1 MRHTPQLRNWPYALS
16 GLIAAAAGMAAGHLV
31 AAGVDPA
38 ASPVLAIG
46 STVIDAT
53 PTPVKEWAVR
63 NLGTNDKP
71 VLLASVAVGTI
82 VFAALIGLT
91 SRRRPRLGAVLV
103 VALAALAGAAAL
115 ARPAA
120 RPADAIPAAV
130 AAVVGAAV
138 LIVLHRMLDRP
149 VGGARPVESPLDHTA
164 YAPGSAGR
172 SPRRTF
178 LVGAAGIAAGSAAVG
193 ALGQRLGGGG
203 GTLPSSI
210 TLPQPVTQV
219 PALPTGLEKGT
230 PGLSPFRTAAKDFY
244 RVDTALV
251 VPRVDAER
259 WTLEIGGSVDHPFS
273 LTYKELLAMPMVERD
288 ITLNCVSNEV
298 GGPYI
303 SSTRWLGVP
312 VKALLERAGIRAGVE
327 QILSTSTDGMTIS
340 TPVQALTDDRGAL
353 VAVAMDGQPLPAAH
367 GFPARL
373 VTPGLYGYVGA
384 TKWLTKLTATTYAAE
399 RAYWTRRSWAVDG
412 TVKTQ
417 ARIDVP
423 QGLASQPAGR
433 LAIAGVAWSQAA
445 GGISKVEVKV
455 DDGPWREAKLG
466 PDAGTTYWR
475 QWVLAWDASS
485 GRHDVTVRA
494 TDGAG
499 QVQTAKD
506 APPFPNGASGEHS
519 IVVIVS

>member
-1 MRHTPQLRNWPYALS
+1 
-16 GLIAAAAGMAAGHLV
+16 MATGHLV
-31 AAGVDPA
+31 AAVVNPA

-53 PTPVKEWAVR
+53 PTPVKDWAVR

-71 VLLASVAVGTI
+71 VLLGSVALGT
-82 VFAALIGLT
+82 VVLAAVIGLV
-91 SRRRPRLGAVLV
+91 SRRHPRLGALLV
-103 VALAALAGAAAL
+103 VALAGLAGVAAL
-115 ARPAA
+115 SRPTAQPTDVVPSLVAAGIGAIVLLALGRTLERPA
-120 RPADAIPAAV
+120 
-130 AAVVGAAV
+130 
-138 LIVLHRMLDRP
+138 
-149 VGGARPVESPLDHTA
+149 GGPRPVESPLDHTA

-172 SPRRTF
+172 SPRRSF
-178 LVGAAGIAAGSAAVG
+178 LVGAVGVAGASVAVG

-210 TLPQPVTQV
+210 ALPQPTTQI
-219 PALPTGLEKGT
+219 PALPVGLEGGT

-259 WTLEIGGSVDHPFS
+259 WQLRVEGSVDHPFTLS
-273 LTYKELLAMPMVERD
+273 YKELLAMPMVERD

-303 SSTRWLGVP
+303 SSTRWLGVS
-312 VKALLERAGIRAGVE
+312 VKAILERAGLRPGVQ

-340 TPVQALTDDRGAL
+340 TPVEALTDDRGAL

-384 TKWLTKLTATTYAAE
+384 TKWLTRLTATTYAAE
-399 RAYWTRRSWAVDG
+399 RAYWTKRGWAIDAP
-412 TVKTQ
+412 VKTQ

-423 QGLASQPAGR
+423 QGLATQPAGR
-433 LAIAGVAWSQAA
+433 VAIAGVAWSQAT
-445 GGISKVEVKV
+445 GGIGKVEVKV

-466 PDAGTTYWR
+466 PDAGTVYWR
-475 QWVLAWDASS
+475 QWVLAWDATS
-485 GRHDVTVRA
+485 GRHQVTVRA
-494 TDGAG
+494 TDSAG
-499 QVQTAKD
+499 QVQTTKD

-519 IVVIVS
+519 VVVLIS